1 MEGNYHDESS
11 SSHTRTPTRQCCANV
26 TPRER
31 SLVCSLHSCVL
42 SLVWGLTHF
51 SHLRQTPLWDLFEA
65 VWRHSQGAGSSPA
78 ASAWPA
84 RAAGNGGTARAPRG
98 ELGAADGPTGRFRA
112 DLGPFCLVLGQ
123 NRARQ
128 LKISPPRMI
137 LFEFSGHDRRP
148 GP

>member
-1 MEGNYHDESS
+1 M
-11 SSHTRTPTRQCCANV
+11 V
-26 TPRER
+26 TVL
-31 SLVCSLHSCVL
+31 SVL
-42 SLVWGLTHF
+42 SLCIFLIIIRKTGAYTRDLVALRLAKGCHAVTLEANPTLGPISGGVTALTGHGKL
-51 SHLRQTPLWDLFEA
+51 SRR
-65 VWRHSQGAGSSPA
+65 VCV
-78 ASAWPA
+78 A
-84 RAAGNGGTARAPRG
+84 RPSRGERRAPLPA

-123 NRARQ
+123 NRATQ